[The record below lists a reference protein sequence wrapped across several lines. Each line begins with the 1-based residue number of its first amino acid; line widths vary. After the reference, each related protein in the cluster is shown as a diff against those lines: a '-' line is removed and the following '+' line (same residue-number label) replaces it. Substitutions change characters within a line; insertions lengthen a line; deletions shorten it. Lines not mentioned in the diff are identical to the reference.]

1 MTERHRSGVTPFHF
15 CISPLRLR
23 ISAILIRGIR
33 VNSARFIGVK
43 NNGSKLHSRPY
54 QPNWIS
60 IQRQPRTSGRFNVE
74 NRQQR
79 QFDWWIKLHFI
90 RRRKATGWAVYQKFQ
105 AGGLMEGLAIS
116 AASFIPAIAYEIIQA
131 IKNKEGLEEQSPLI
145 TLEIL
150 RSVHLNQCYHI
161 NTTYF

>member
-1 MTERHRSGVTPFHF
+1 
-15 CISPLRLR
+15 
-23 ISAILIRGIR
+23 
-33 VNSARFIGVK
+33 
-43 NNGSKLHSRPY
+43 
-54 QPNWIS
+54 
-60 IQRQPRTSGRFNVE
+60 
-74 NRQQR
+74 
-79 QFDWWIKLHFI
+79 
-90 RRRKATGWAVYQKFQ
+90 
-105 AGGLMEGLAIS
+105 MEGLAIS